1 MEEEVEEISDDFD
14 KLKIFYF
21 NLGIEFR
28 KVGIEYDINHDNI
41 SENTS
46 NIFLKQNP
54 FTYLLT
60 EKFDDELMDY
70 TDNNTPEIDNKQEK
84 KDIEMV
90 TKEKEDKEMINN
102 KEN

>member
-28 KVGIEYDINHDNI
+28 KVVIEYDINHDNI
-41 SENTS
+41 SENTI
-46 NIFLKQNP
+46 NIFLKQKP

-84 KDIEMV
+84 KDIETV
-90 TKEKEDKEMINN
+90 IKEKEDKEMINN